1 VSRAGSRAR
10 IKAGSSRHAFV
21 RALNTSFHEKSMA
34 VVSLVEVQEL
44 GCERGGRRIFRN
56 LSFAVASGQ
65 TLSLEGPNGAGK
77 TSVLRILSGL
87 LPPLEGDVRVQMAA
101 GYVVSDPEERGRL
114 SGWIGHHDGVKGQL
128 SVNENAQF
136 FATLYGARISVSSV
150 LDRVGLSRIAD
161 LPAQYLSAGQRRR
174 LGLARLILSARPLW
188 LLDEPLSSLDA
199 AGRRLTAELIGQHCD
214 DGGIAIVATHETLG
228 LDATRFFLGTA

>member
-1 VSRAGSRAR
+1 
-10 IKAGSSRHAFV
+10 
-21 RALNTSFHEKSMA
+21 MA
-34 VVSLVEVQEL
+34 VVSLVEVQDL

-77 TSVLRILSGL
+77 TSALRILSGL
-87 LPPLEGDVRVQMAA
+87 LPPLEGEVRVHMSA
-101 GYVVSDPEERGRL
+101 GYVVSDAEERGRL
-114 SGWIGHHDGVKGQL
+114 AGWIGHHDGVKGQL
-128 SVNENAQF
+128 SVIENAQF
-136 FATLYGARISVSSV
+136 FAALYGARVAVTSV

-199 AGRRLTAELIGQHCD
+199 AGRRLTAELIGEHCD

-228 LDATRFFLGTA
+228 LDATRHFLGTA

>member
-1 VSRAGSRAR
+1 
-10 IKAGSSRHAFV
+10 
-21 RALNTSFHEKSMA
+21 MA
-34 VVSLVEVQEL
+34 VVSLVEVQDL

-56 LSFAVASGQ
+56 LNFAVATGQ

-87 LPPLEGDVRVQMAA
+87 LPPLEGEARIHMSA
-101 GYVVSDPEERGRL
+101 GYVVTDSEERGRL
-114 SGWIGHHDGVKGQL
+114 TGWIGHNDGVKGPL
-128 SVNENAQF
+128 SVIENAQF
-136 FATLYGARISVSSV
+136 FAALYGSRVAVQSV

-161 LPAQYLSAGQRRR
+161 LPAQYLSAGQRKR

-199 AGRRLTAELIGQHCD
+199 AGRRLTAELIGEHCD
-214 DGGIAIVATHETLG
+214 AGGIAIVATHETLG
-228 LDATRFFLGTA
+228 LDATRHFLGTA